1 MRGSRINYYIC
12 NFKAVSHGSNINYMG
27 NGIRHVAVIMDGN
40 GRWATSRGLERI
52 EGHYRGVEAV
62 RSTINA
68 ALEAGVE
75 YLTLY
80 AFSKENWGREKDE
93 VNGLMELFCKTISL
107 EVPSLTEKGVKV
119 RFLCDRA
126 GLSREVLGSLD
137 YCESKTAHCG
147 RMTLLVALNYS
158 ARDEIVSAA
167 RAIASEVSAG
177 GMSLSDIDEKSF
189 SDRLYTASVPD
200 PDLIIRTSGEQRLSN
215 FLLWQAAYSEFY
227 FSSVLW
233 PDFDE
238 ECFREALAEFGRR
251 KRRFGKTE

>member
-1 MRGSRINYYIC
+1 
-12 NFKAVSHGSNINYMG
+12 
-27 NGIRHVAVIMDGN
+27 MDGN
-40 GRWATSRGLERI
+40 GRWAASRGLERI

-62 RSTINA
+62 RRTINA
-68 ALEAGVE
+68 ALEAGIE

-80 AFSKENWGREKDE
+80 AFSKENWGRGKEE
-93 VNGLMELFCKTISL
+93 VDGLMTLFCKTISL
-107 EVPSLTEKGVKV
+107 EVPSLTEKGVRV

-126 GLSREVLGSLD
+126 GLSAEVTASLE

-147 RMTLLVALNYS
+147 CMTLLVALNYG
-158 ARDEIVSAA
+158 ARDEIVAAA
-167 RAIASEVSAG
+167 RAIASEAAGG
-177 GMSLSDIDEKSF
+177 GMSPSDIDEKSF

-227 FSSVLW
+227 FTPVLW
-233 PDFDE
+233 PDFTGND
-238 ECFREALAEFGRR
+238 FSEALAEFGKR

>member
-1 MRGSRINYYIC
+1 M
-12 NFKAVSHGSNINYMG
+12 HGSNFNDME

-62 RSTINA
+62 RYTINA
-68 ALEAGVE
+68 ALEAGIE
-75 YLTLY
+75 YLTIY
-80 AFSKENWGREKDE
+80 AFSKENWGRQKDE

-107 EVPSLTEKGVKV
+107 EVPSLIEKGVRV

-126 GLSREVLGSLD
+126 SLSEDVVGSLD
-137 YCESKTAHCG
+137 YCENKTGHCE
-147 RMTLLVALNYS
+147 RMTLLVALNYG
-158 ARDEIVSAA
+158 ARDEIVSAVK
-167 RAIASEVSAG
+167 AIAAKAAG
-177 GMSLSDIDEKSF
+177 GEVSLSDIDEKMLESC
-189 SDRLYTASVPD
+189 LYTAAIPD

-227 FSSVLW
+227 FTPVLW
-233 PDFDE
+233 PDFTE
-238 ECFREALAEFGRR
+238 ESFREALCEFGRR

>member
-1 MRGSRINYYIC
+1 ME
-12 NFKAVSHGSNINYMG
+12 

-62 RSTINA
+62 RYTINA
-68 ALEAGVE
+68 ALEAGIE
-75 YLTLY
+75 YLTIY
-80 AFSKENWGREKDE
+80 AFSKENWGRQKDE

-107 EVPSLTEKGVKV
+107 EVPSLIEKGVRV

-126 GLSREVLGSLD
+126 SLSEDVVGSLD
-137 YCESKTAHCG
+137 YCENKTGHCE
-147 RMTLLVALNYS
+147 RMTLLVALNYG
-158 ARDEIVSAA
+158 ARDEIVSAVK
-167 RAIASEVSAG
+167 AIAAKAAG
-177 GMSLSDIDEKSF
+177 GEVSLSDIDEKMLESC
-189 SDRLYTASVPD
+189 LYTAAIPD

-227 FSSVLW
+227 FTPVLW
-233 PDFDE
+233 PDFTE
-238 ECFREALAEFGRR
+238 ESFREALCEFGRR

>member
-1 MRGSRINYYIC
+1 M
-12 NFKAVSHGSNINYMG
+12 HGSNFNDME

-62 RSTINA
+62 RYTINA
-68 ALEAGVE
+68 ALEAGIE
-75 YLTLY
+75 YLTIY
-80 AFSKENWGREKDE
+80 AFSKENWGRRKDE

-107 EVPSLTEKGVKV
+107 EVPSLIEKGVRV

-126 GLSREVLGSLD
+126 GLSEDVVGSLD
-137 YCESKTAHCG
+137 YCENKTGHCE
-147 RMTLLVALNYS
+147 RMTLLVALNYG
-158 ARDEIVSAA
+158 ARDEIVSAVK
-167 RAIASEVSAG
+167 AIAAKAAG
-177 GMSLSDIDEKSF
+177 GEVSLSDIDEKMLESC
-189 SDRLYTASVPD
+189 LYTAAIPD

-227 FSSVLW
+227 FTPVLW
-233 PDFDE
+233 PDFTE
-238 ECFREALAEFGRR
+238 ESFREALCEFGRR